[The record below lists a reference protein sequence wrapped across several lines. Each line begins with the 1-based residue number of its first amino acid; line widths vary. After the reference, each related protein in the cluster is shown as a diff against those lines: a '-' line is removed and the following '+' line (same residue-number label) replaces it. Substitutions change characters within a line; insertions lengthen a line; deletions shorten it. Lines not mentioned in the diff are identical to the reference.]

1 MSVAV
6 FDFDWTLL
14 DEDSDVWVFRNL
26 NPKLLE
32 KVLYCSSLKI

>member
-14 DEDSDVWVFRNL
+14 DEDSDVWVFSNL
-26 NPKLLE
+26 NPKLLV
-32 KVLYCSSLKI
+32 KVF